1 MKQMSWQ
8 DYYDGFFDW
17 SFSTQK
23 SYACRLSGYGP
34 AAEVWELAQELAF
47 YDEGFAAG
55 FLEKAFAAGVR
66 FAPAQVL
73 EMTFILPE
81 PLLSKFARE
90 TSVPFDREE
99 LEEICTL
106 IDEDSFLKISGR
118 AGVRLWDEE
127 DSPGQTDA
135 GDAPEPAKV
144 PGGRIGLLGILGA
157 FLAGILLAGYRRG
170 GEEQNRDN
178 G

>member
-8 DYYDGFFDW
+8 NYYDGFFGW

-47 YDEGFAAG
+47 YDEGFASG

-66 FAPAQVL
+66 FEPAQVL

-90 TSVPFDREE
+90 TSVPFAREE

-106 IDEDSFLKISGR
+106 IDEDSFLKISGQ
-118 AGVRLWDEE
+118 AGICLWTGE
-127 DSPGQTDA
+127 DSPGQTDKE
-135 GDAPEPAKV
+135 DVPEPAKT
-144 PGGRIGLLGILGA
+144 PDGRISLCGILGA
-157 FLAGILLAGYRRG
+157 FLAGILLAGYRRSG
-170 GEEQNRDN
+170 KEQDRDSS
-178 G
+178 